1 MSTTTTTEGKQTAEK
16 PRSLWEVAAALE
28 DVLMGLERAQ
38 KAAYIFLEDMKDEFL
53 SPQNYPDFYGKE
65 RLEEYTTSLYLV
77 EDRVFDERARLE
89 KLKNELYELNREQK
103 EAREAPP
110 EKHLTIISI
119 QERGLAYELTA

>member
-1 MSTTTTTEGKQTAEK
+1 MNGSPEK
-16 PRSLWEVAAALE
+16 PRSLWEVAADLE
-28 DVLMGLERAQ
+28 DVLIGLERAQ
-38 KAAYIFLEDMKDEFL
+38 KAAYIFLEDMTDEFL
-53 SPQNYPDFYGKE
+53 SPQNYPDFYGKG

-77 EDRVFDERARLE
+77 EDRVFNERARLE

-103 EAREAPP
+103 KAPAPP

>member
-1 MSTTTTTEGKQTAEK
+1 MWKCS
-16 PRSLWEVAAALE
+16 R
-28 DVLMGLERAQ
+28 RAQ
-38 KAAYIFLEDMKDEFL
+38 KAAYIFLEDMTDEFL